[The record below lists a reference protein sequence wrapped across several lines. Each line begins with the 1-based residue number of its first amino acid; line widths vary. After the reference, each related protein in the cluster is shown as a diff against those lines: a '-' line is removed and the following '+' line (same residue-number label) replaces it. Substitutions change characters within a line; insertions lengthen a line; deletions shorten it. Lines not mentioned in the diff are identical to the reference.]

1 MRYTTLLFDLD
12 HTLFDFDASE
22 AEAFTAALTDAG
34 IEVGDGYHE
43 RFVSINKA
51 LWRRVEAG
59 ELTPNDVRVV
69 RFGRL
74 FSEVGVAADAHQVAD
89 DYLIGLGRYGDLYPG
104 ARNLL
109 DELSQVASLALV
121 SNGIGQVV
129 RDKVKRLDLDGY
141 FDAIVVSGEI
151 GIAKPHP
158 GFFDI
163 AFERLDHPDKA
174 TTLMIGDSLAS
185 DIRGGNSYGIDTCWY
200 APDTDV
206 EPTPTPT
213 FRVESLSEIPAI
225 VRG

>member
-129 RDKVKRLDLDGY
+129 WDKVSRLDLDRY
-141 FDAIVVSGEI
+141 FDAIVISGEV
-151 GIAKPHP
+151 GIAKPHR
-158 GFFDI
+158 GLFDI
-163 AFERLDHPDKA
+163 AFERLAYPDKA

-185 DIRGGNSYGIDTCWY
+185 DIKGGIDYGIDTCWY
-200 APDTDV
+200 TPDTET
-206 EPTPTPT
+206 EPTPAPT
-213 FRVESLSEIPAI
+213 YRVGSLADIPI
-225 VRG
+225 LVSG